1 MSNKTD
7 PYDAYW
13 AQLMGQASVTL
24 TGVSDTE
31 LRVQLFD
38 VLQRF
43 FDESNC
49 WQEYIEITVVPETLV
64 YPLKPLSGKILRLW
78 GVLDQL
84 ATPQPAIMP
93 EISTLRLIYPY
104 TEVQPMLVIVVKTVT
119 DPLQAY
125 PPGVPDWLL
134 PTHYLTLL
142 SGLLG
147 NIMLQP
153 GQSYSNPQLANYH
166 IQKFRDGIAHA
177 RVAMAK
183 ANTVG
188 SQNWMF
194 PQQFRVTGQKG
205 GVSTFNVHPQSLL
218 R

>member
-1 MSNKTD
+1 MSKKKSD
-7 PYDAYW
+7 PCDAYW
-13 AQLMGQASVTL
+13 AQLMGQASVSL
-24 TGVSDTE
+24 AGVSDTE

-49 WQEYIEITVVPETLV
+49 WQESIRFTVIPDTLD
-64 YPLKPLSGKILRLW
+64 YPLKPLSGRILRLW

-84 ATPQPAIMP
+84 AVPQQAIMP
-93 EISTLRLIYPY
+93 ELGILRFIYPY
-104 TEVQPMLVIVVKTVT
+104 TDTQQMLAIVVKTVT
-119 DPLQAY
+119 DPLSCY
-125 PPGVPDWLL
+125 PPGVPSWLL

-153 GQSYSNPQLANYH
+153 GQSYTNIPLANYH

-188 SQNWMF
+188 AQNWAF

-205 GVSTFNVHPQSLL
+205 GVSTFNIIPTP